1 MIFEKLQGMVAEQLG
16 MDPAEITENSR
27 LKEDLNADS
36 ASIMMLVMDIESEFN
51 IEIEDDAI
59 ELVKTVGDMVRY
71 IKEKQA

>member
-27 LKEDLNADS
+27 LKEDLNVDS

>member
-51 IEIEDDAI
+51 IEFEDDAI

>member
-16 MDPAEITENSR
+16 MNPAEITENSR

>member
-16 MDPAEITENSR
+16 MKPSEITENSR

-59 ELVKTVGDMVRY
+59 ERVKTVGDMVRY
-71 IKEKQA
+71 IEEKQA

>member
-16 MDPAEITENSR
+16 MDPGEITENSR

>member
-59 ELVKTVGDMVRY
+59 ERVKTVGDMVRY

>member
-16 MDPAEITENSR
+16 MNTSEITEKSR

-59 ELVKTVGDMVRY
+59 ERVKTVGDMVRY
-71 IKEKQA
+71 IEEKQA

>member
-59 ELVKTVGDMVRY
+59 ERVKTVGDMVRY
-71 IKEKQA
+71 IEEKQA